1 MGLTNTLPKQVMELK
16 QQNNFTVN
24 KKKHI
29 YQKNVVIL
37 RHSRRT
43 SRYKYFR

>member
-24 KKKHI
+24 KKKYI
-29 YQKNVVIL
+29 YKKNAVIL
-37 RHSRRT
+37 RHSGRT

>member
-24 KKKHI
+24 KKKYI
-29 YQKNVVIL
+29 YKKKSGDFKAQWKNFTLQV
-37 RHSRRT
+37 
-43 SRYKYFR
+43 F